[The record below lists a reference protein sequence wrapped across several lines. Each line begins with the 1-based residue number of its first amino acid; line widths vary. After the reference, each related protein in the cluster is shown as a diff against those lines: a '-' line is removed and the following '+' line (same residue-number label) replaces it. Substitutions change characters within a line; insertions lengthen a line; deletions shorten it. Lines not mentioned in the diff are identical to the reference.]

1 MEFSEFAGLCQ
12 KLQQT
17 KSRLKLISCL
27 CDFLKNLSPSEAR
40 ISTYLLLGR
49 PFPPNSEL
57 RLDLSWAGILTVI
70 NTLGIKKENI
80 KAVDAGEFAAKLLE
94 EKAIRPPALTLS
106 DVYRYLEAI
115 ALSTG
120 KGSRGKKQSYLKEL
134 FERASPIE
142 VKYIVNSILGDM
154 RIGVDEGILLEALAR
169 LSSLE
174 LEAVRRAY
182 MFLPD
187 LGEIASR
194 VISEGKEG
202 ILNVKPKLFYPLRPM
217 LAQGIDDIKELSE
230 DISRFSLEFKYDGLR
245 VQIHKRKGEVRLF
258 SRKMRD
264 ISLAFPELLQK
275 VSSEIRADSA
285 ILDGEIIAVDKR
297 GRLLPFQYLSRRIM
311 RKEKIKEVARDIMAK
326 LFLFDCLYMDG
337 GVLVDLPYRERI
349 KRLSEIRGGLSLA
362 QRTVP
367 KGIEDATS
375 FFKKALE
382 MGHEGL
388 VAKALDG
395 PYTPGV
401 RGRFWFKI
409 KKAITVDLLIV
420 AAQWGYGRRHN
431 FLSDYWLACF
441 DEENR
446 KFVPVGKTFKGLT
459 DKEFTEITKRL
470 LKDKVAE
477 EAGVVYV
484 RPSIV
489 VEVAFNEIQRSKTYS
504 SGFALRFAR
513 IKRIRDDKSPFDI
526 TTLSEIREIYK
537 RQLEKR

>member
-1 MEFSEFAGLCQ
+1 MELSEFAGLCQ
-12 KLQQT
+12 RLQQT

-115 ALSTG
+115 ALSRG

-194 VISEGKEG
+194 VISEGKQG

-230 DISRFSLEFKYDGLR
+230 DISGFSLEFKYDGLR

-362 QRTVP
+362 ERLVP

-375 FFKKALE
+375 FFKKALD

-401 RGRFWFKI
+401 RGKFWFKI

-489 VEVAFNEIQRSKTYS
+489 VEVVFSEVQRSKTYS